1 MARTIKTFNRKSGNI
16 FRAKYPVTTH
26 FSGLIIPVTNYSLFT
41 GTPPAK
47 MRITVRKLLFQRLL
61 LYNYADSADF
71 ARTGGKS
78 IECKESST
86 SFDGPSVFS
95 ISSLNLTIKERNEE
109 GNEGRVR
116 EGEEEGRGGG
126 WSGASWDEAHL
137 PYGCGAAPYLGS
149 AKRGAGLPF
158 PVASFLCA
166 LDPVKKKREKNHLNY
181 TIHRFV
187 SERSQAS
194 WQPSKQNFWNRSI
207 DIDQG
212 SSCLP
217 FFFFFLPLLPRFPFI
232 EIVYGMSRPSP
243 QEVLFYSGVCIGIG
257 RGAICFAERNCA
269 KFNLRIES
277 VFLSIGGAQTVERIL

>member
-1 MARTIKTFNRKSGNI
+1 MARTIKTFNRESGNI

-109 GNEGRVR
+109 GDGA
-116 EGEEEGRGGG
+116 GEGRGGKRRWLVGRELG
-126 WSGASWDEAHL
+126 WGTLTVWL
-137 PYGCGAAPYLGS
+137 W
-149 AKRGAGLPF
+149 RGAVSGFRQKGSRPSISCRVVFVRARSCKKEKRKKPSQLYYPSF
-158 PVASFLCA
+158 CFRTIASKLA
-166 LDPVKKKREKNHLNY
+166 TK
-181 TIHRFV
+181 
-187 SERSQAS
+187 QA
-194 WQPSKQNFWNRSI
+194 KLLESI
-207 DIDQG
+207 DRYRSGIFL
-212 SSCLP
+212 SPVL
-217 FFFFFLPLLPRFPFI
+217 FFFLPLLPRFPFI
-232 EIVYGMSRPSP
+232 EIVYGTSRSSP
-243 QEVLFYSGVCIGIG
+243 QVLFYSGVCIGIG

-277 VFLSIGGAQTVERIL
+277 VFLSIGGAQTVERILWIS

>member
-217 FFFFFLPLLPRFPFI
+217 FFFFF
-232 EIVYGMSRPSP
+232 PSP
-243 QEVLFYSGVCIGIG
+243 PSSVSIYRNSIRNEQVLPPGFILFRCVY
-257 RGAICFAERNCA
+257 RDWPRRNLFRRAE
-269 KFNLRIES
+269 LREIQS
-277 VFLSIGGAQTVERIL
+277 TD